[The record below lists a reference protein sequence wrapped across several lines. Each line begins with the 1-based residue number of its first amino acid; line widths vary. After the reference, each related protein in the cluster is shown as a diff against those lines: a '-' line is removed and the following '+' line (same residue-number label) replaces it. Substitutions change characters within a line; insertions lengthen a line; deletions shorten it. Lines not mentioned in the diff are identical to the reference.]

1 MTEKSTQTQDK
12 FVLRLPDGVRDQIKA
27 SAERNNRSMNAEI
40 VVAIQMFLG
49 ITGDDAPLDP
59 TDEAVYNLGG
69 LPEEEQL
76 RRIIAGSAKTMYAQL
91 KLAMR
96 APPADISNPP
106 DHPPFF
112 NRSDD
117 H

>member
-1 MTEKSTQTQDK
+1 MSEKTAQTQDK
-12 FVLRLPDGVRDQIKA
+12 FVLRLPDGMRDQIKA

-49 ITGDDAPLDP
+49 ITGDDTSLDP
-59 TDEAVYNLGG
+59 SDERMFDLGG

-76 RRIIAGSAKTMYAQL
+76 RRIIEGSAKTMYAQL
-91 KLAMR
+91 KIAMR

-106 DHPPFF
+106 DWLPYG
-112 NRSDD
+112 DEK
-117 H
+117 